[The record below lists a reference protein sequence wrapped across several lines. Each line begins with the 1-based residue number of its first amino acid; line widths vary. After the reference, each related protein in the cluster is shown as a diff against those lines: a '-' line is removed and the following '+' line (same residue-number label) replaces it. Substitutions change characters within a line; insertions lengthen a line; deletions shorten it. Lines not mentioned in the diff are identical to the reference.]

1 MVTFIILLSGIIAQ
15 EDTFRSSRVKC
26 KSIFTWD
33 MNKNSASKNFRRVS
47 SHVIWEKKKFQGFNG
62 SFEVK
67 GF

>member
-33 MNKNSASKNFRRVS
+33 MNKNSASKKFRRVS
-47 SHVIWEKKKFQGFNG
+47 SHVIWEKKKFKVSMGVLKSRAF
-62 SFEVK
+62 
-67 GF
+67 